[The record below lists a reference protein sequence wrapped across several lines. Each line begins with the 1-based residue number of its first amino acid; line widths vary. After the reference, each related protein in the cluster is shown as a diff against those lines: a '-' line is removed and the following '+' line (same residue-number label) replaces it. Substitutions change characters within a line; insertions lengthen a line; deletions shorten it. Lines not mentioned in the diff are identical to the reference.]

1 MIDKFKKLP
10 SILARWIP
18 CTDYLRAWTYN
29 FQRGWLTF
37 TGLGQLS
44 CTPET
49 EDHILPVPTAVCFI
63 SENIFIVCLWFI
75 LSAFSNNHCSPPN
88 PGYRRVLILV
98 VSICKLRSRFLG
110 HRSLCGSFLE
120 LNGSSKAVG
129 SPTCLSTHWVG
140 LPLGHGVERIF
151 YFFSWVLRVLSPRY
165 QSVVSL
171 STFVVCSWRS
181 GMET

>member
-1 MIDKFKKLP
+1 MYWLFK
-10 SILARWIP
+10 
-18 CTDYLRAWTYN
+18 
-29 FQRGWLTF
+29 
-37 TGLGQLS
+37 GLNLQFPKGTAYIHWS
-44 CTPET
+44 R
-49 EDHILPVPTAVCFI
+49 PTVTHSRNWGSYSASAHCSPLHFWKH
-63 SENIFIVCLWFI
+63 FHRLWFI

-98 VSICKLRSRFLG
+98 VSICKLRSRFLD

-120 LNGSSKAVG
+120 LNGSSKAAG
-129 SPTCLSTHWVG
+129 SPTCLSAHWVG